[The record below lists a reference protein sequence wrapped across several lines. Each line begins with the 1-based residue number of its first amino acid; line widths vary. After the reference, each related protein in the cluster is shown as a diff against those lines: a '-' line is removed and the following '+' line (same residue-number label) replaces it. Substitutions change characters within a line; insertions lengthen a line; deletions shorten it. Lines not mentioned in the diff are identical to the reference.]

1 MNEEKEKI
9 LNFALEKFLSEGFYK
24 TSMDDV
30 ASGIHVS
37 KKTIYKHFPSKRELV
52 KEVSQSLVSKN
63 HSIILEKVYSG
74 ENSVEKLFNIMQHV
88 GKILMKVS
96 PQMLHDLQMHFPNIW
111 KQIDEFRTKKMSAF
125 LREIF
130 EQGKKE
136 KNFINENT
144 DLLVTVF
151 ISSVRGVVNPEFAAL
166 NKVSMQ
172 AALEATIEIL
182 LNGILTNK
190 GKKIFNKLK
199 DGAGK

>member
-24 TSMDDV
+24 TSMDEL

-37 KKTIYKHFPSKRELV
+37 KKTIYKHFPSKRKLV

-63 HSIILEKVYSG
+63 HLIILEKVYSNK
-74 ENSVEKLFNIMQHV
+74 NSVEKLFNIMQHV

-96 PQMLHDLQMHFPNIW
+96 PQMLHDLQMHIPNIW

-144 DLLVTVF
+144 DLLITVF

>member
-9 LNFALEKFLSEGFYK
+9 LNYALERFLSKGFYK

-30 ASGIHVS
+30 AAGMHVS
-37 KKTIYKHFPSKRELV
+37 KKTIYKHFRSKNKLV
-52 KEVSQSLVSKN
+52 KEVSHSLVSIN
-63 HSIILEKVYSG
+63 HSIILEKVHSEG
-74 ENSVEKLFNIMQHV
+74 NSVEKLFNIMQHV

-96 PQMLHDLQMHFPNIW
+96 PQMLHDLQMHIPSVW
-111 KQIDEFRTKKMSAF
+111 KQIDEFRTKKMSFF

-144 DLLVTVF
+144 DILISVF
-151 ISSVRGVVNPEFAAL
+151 ISSIRGVVNPEFSS
-166 NKVSMQ
+166 NYKVSMQ
-172 AALEATIEIL
+172 AALQATIEIL
-182 LNGILTNK
+182 LNGILTDK

-199 DGAGK
+199 DGVS